1 MQAEVRESGAEPGYM
16 PGEDDRDI
24 DREQLGRELLPVMDK
39 LARVNSGGVEPLP
52 ATRKL
57 GDPAQQPTRA
67 GKSLSQ
73 RQAVTIQVKPQDIS
87 IIFRRPGLGA
97 RAQPARHRKP
107 QNSQEKLSRIFKLD
121 IFDSRNSKVVSEAR
135 KAGIEPEVSDNVPTN
150 MLLNQT
156 DDEHK
161 EIVSNVNDLNTDANK
176 TELPLGSDKK
186 VREVVPDNIEQ
197 EVGLRKPEG
206 RSLDFNTTQYK
217 YYVKDDEVIK
227 KEVAEENVTK
237 TNLIHKAIVINRPVY
252 DHNHRVGQ
260 LSSSETGGSN
270 SLKRSLV
277 SMSQSNLVGL
287 GLGVLLFLL
296 TLAGT
301 VLNPVLWGQ

>member
-1 MQAEVRESGAEPGYM
+1 M

-97 RAQPARHRKP
+97 REQPARHRKP

-150 MLLNQT
+150 MFLNQT

-161 EIVSNVNDLNTDANK
+161 EIVSNVNDLKSDAREVFANK
-176 TELPLGSDKK
+176 TELPLGSDKTVK
-186 VREVVPDNIEQ
+186 EVVPENIEQ

-237 TNLIHKAIVINRPVY
+237 TNLIHKAVVINRPVY

-301 VLNPVLWGQ
+301 VLNTVLRGQ